1 MAEKSS
7 LPLSVR
13 KGEMVRGYEVRRLPL
28 GEYLTALDALR
39 EAPAA
44 LMRACFPGED
54 ASQVLTRLSHIGPDG
69 LTKLLERAMAVVPGE
84 AVRLLSLL
92 TGVSQEA
99 LLRDPDIGL
108 DGLAEML
115 EAFWRLNGLE
125 NFTKAAL
132 RAAAALKSARTGFSA

>member
-1 MAEKSS
+1 
-7 LPLSVR
+7 
-13 KGEMVRGYEVRRLPL
+13 
-28 GEYLTALDALR
+28 
-39 EAPAA
+39 
-44 LMRACFPGED
+44 MRACFPGED

>member
-13 KGEMVRGYEVRRLPL
+13 RGEMVRGYEVRRLPL

-92 TGVSQEA
+92 TSVAQEA
-99 LLRDPDIGL
+99 
-108 DGLAEML
+108 
-115 EAFWRLNGLE
+115 
-125 NFTKAAL
+125 
-132 RAAAALKSARTGFSA
+132 